1 MKTTYTVNFYNK
13 DRKSENAGI
22 LFNNILH
29 FSFLPDIQQANVENN
44 RSDVADVLYEVFDS
58 RTVSG
63 I

>member
-22 LFNNILH
+22 LFNNIFH

-44 RSDVADVLYEVFDS
+44 RSDVADVLY
-58 RTVSG
+58 
-63 I
+63 